1 MATKLKNL
9 ATTQTV
15 KVVFSRKGNEF
26 STTRMDPIDLYD
38 SSVWTDAKLAQQ
50 SSYCWHSDDWRLVEA
65 NDYAVSNVELPEWLS
80 AEDYVKHH
88 TSWKYVFGF
97 CKDGIKTT
105 IDKNFLIWLRDSGA
119 SECEKLAMIRLM
131 ETQTFRSDFR
141 KSMKDRIVE
150 FVNTSADKRQYNSP
164 LSPRQMD
171 CIMGPQTG
179 IEARRISSN
188 LYRS

>member
-26 STTRMDPIDLYD
+26 STTRMSPVDVYNPT
-38 SSVWTDAKLAQQ
+38 VWTDAKLDEEGT
-50 SSYCWHSDDWRLVEA
+50 YCWHSDDWRLVEA
-65 NDYAVSNVELPEWLS
+65 KNYNVADVEIPEWLT
-80 AEDYVKHH
+80 AEEYIKHNI
-88 TSWKYVFGF
+88 SWKYVFGF
-97 CKDGIKTT
+97 CKDGVKTT
-105 IDKNFLIWLRDSGA
+105 IDRNFLLWLRDSGA

-150 FVNTSADKRQYNSP
+150 FVNTPADKRQYNSP

-171 CIMGPQTG
+171 CIMGPQTAFS
-179 IEARRISSN
+179 ARRISSN